1 MIVSSLCEK
10 ILKSQGQTCTSV
22 SESVKSSSLL
32 AYTIQLHFNGVCTT
46 GKSVTQPYHELID
59 LLLHRRQA
67 QMCPK
72 WTINTTL
79 QMRCTCYSSDL
90 SGSIFFSTDTKN
102 LELGVLPTF
111 GSANEPGVLSKSL
124 EKPDFSVS
132 KFAVDVSQNLIV
144 MIEDDS
150 EM

>member
-1 MIVSSLCEK
+1 MIVSSLREK

-46 GKSVTQPYHELID
+46 GISATQPYHELID

-67 QMCPK
+67 QMFPK
-72 WTINTTL
+72 WTINKTL
-79 QMRCTCYSSDL
+79 QMRCTCFSSDL
-90 SGSIFFSTDTKN
+90 SGSIFLSTDTRN
-102 LELGVLPTF
+102 LELGLLPTC
-111 GSANEPGVLSKSL
+111 GSANESGVLSKSL
-124 EKPDFSVS
+124 RRPNFSTAQL
-132 KFAVDVSQNLIV
+132 AVDMSQNLII
-144 MIEDDS
+144 MIKDDS